1 LEKHHL
7 SISELAI
14 LNAKD
19 MILVQPDGPYL
30 LGGHSFGGTLVVEI
44 AMLLESWGKEV
55 EYVFVFDTPVKE
67 QSKPGDP
74 NAPRA
79 TAADMNEILEIIIGA
94 LGSEVVGLGSG
105 QEHPRDSPEWKA
117 MNLQQRLEFLQP
129 LWSVMSGR
137 SLSLEECRQGLEFVA
152 LNLRRQNRDEDMRH
166 HLLMIN
172 MANIPWEHPG
182 TDTVR
187 ICKL

>member
-1 LEKHHL
+1 M

-55 EYVFVFDTPVKE
+55 DYVFVFDTPVKE

-94 LGSEVVGLGSG
+94 LGSEVVGL
-105 QEHPRDSPEWKA
+105 
-117 MNLQQRLEFLQP
+117 
-129 LWSVMSGR
+129 
-137 SLSLEECRQGLEFVA
+137 
-152 LNLRRQNRDEDMRH
+152 
-166 HLLMIN
+166 
-172 MANIPWEHPG
+172 
-182 TDTVR
+182 
-187 ICKL
+187 